1 MIFFARYDIIFH
13 NYYITFN
20 KIQEKISRRET
31 EKKKGRSYHLNSNQD
46 IWKIIYGE
54 IEKTYPV
61 AVVEL
66 WFKNFELAYLD
77 AERAFITTTSEPYI
91 SIFNKK
97 YAAEI
102 AELFERVL
110 NFSVTVTIFAK
121 STFSLEEALAKD
133 LLDDAPEQET
143 PARKES
149 KPTALKSEEET
160 SHETETSFLPEKD
173 YTFDNFIVGSS
184 NKLAHAA
191 SVAVANHPTAYNPLF
206 LYGSS
211 GLGKTHLMKAVANEV
226 KRQQPGFNILLIK
239 GEDFTNE
246 LVRSIEK
253 KTTAKFKEKYRNA
266 DMLLIDDIQFI
277 AGKVSTQEEFFHTFN
292 SLYDAGKQ
300 IILTSDRPPKD
311 IQHLEERIQSRFE
324 GGLIVDIQPPD
335 TELRIAILKRKA
347 QLMNVNLSD
356 DVLNFLGENVKSN
369 IRQLEGVIKKLG
381 AYSLVNGSRI
391 TVDTARTVLSGVISG
406 TIPPALVAE
415 QIIETVSKRY
425 NISIEEIKGRKR
437 TTEITLARHI
447 AIYVIRNA
455 TNLSLQNTA
464 KIFGRDHTTIL
475 SSIDVIKSKM
485 ANDSSFEYEIK
496 NLCNEFS

>member
-1 MIFFARYDIIFH
+1 MNA
-13 NYYITFN
+13 
-20 KIQEKISRRET
+20 
-31 EKKKGRSYHLNSNQD
+31 NQD
-46 IWKIIYGE
+46 IWKIVYDE
-54 IEKTYPV
+54 IAKKYSG
-61 AVVEL
+61 AVIDL
-66 WFKNFELAYLD
+66 WFKNFELAYFDSDHAL
-77 AERAFITTTSEPYI
+77 ITTTSDGFVEI
-91 SIFNKK
+91 LNKK
-97 YAAEI
+97 YAPEIAKIFEETFGFHLTVKIYAKSKFDLAAALSDAPAEI
-102 AELFERVL
+102 KPQAAPPAPKKPDQPEKAP
-110 NFSVTVTIFAK
+110 AK
-121 STFSLEEALAKD
+121 E
-133 LLDDAPEQET
+133 
-143 PARKES
+143 
-149 KPTALKSEEET
+149 EEET
-160 SHETETSFLPEKD
+160 PSDGGTSFISEEN

-184 NKLAHAA
+184 NKMAHAA

-226 KRQQPGFNILLIK
+226 KRQKPEFTIILIK

-347 QLMNVNLSD
+347 LLMNVALSD
-356 DVLNFLGENVKSN
+356 EVLNFLGENLKSN
-369 IRQLEGVIKKLG
+369 IRVLEGVIKKLG
-381 AYSLVNGSRI
+381 AYSLVNGSKI
-391 TVDTARTVLSGVISG
+391 TVDIARTVLTGVISG
-406 TIPPALVAE
+406 TVPPSLVAE
-415 QIIETVSKRY
+415 QIIENISKRY
-425 NISIEEIKGRKR
+425 HVSIDDIKGKKR
-437 TTEITLARHI
+437 TTEIALARHI
-447 AIYVIRNA
+447 AIYVIRNV

-475 SSIDVIKSKM
+475 SSIDVIRSKM
-485 ANDSSFEYEIK
+485 AEDSSFEYEIS
-496 NLCNEFS
+496 NICSEFS

>member
-1 MIFFARYDIIFH
+1 M
-13 NYYITFN
+13 
-20 KIQEKISRRET
+20 
-31 EKKKGRSYHLNSNQD
+31 NSNQD
-46 IWKIIYGE
+46 IWKIVYDE
-54 IEKTYPV
+54 IEKTYPAAIV
-61 AVVEL
+61 DM
-66 WFKNFELAYLD
+66 WFKNFELAYFD
-77 AERAFITTTSEPYI
+77 AERALITTTSERFI
-91 SIFNKK
+91 DIFNKK
-97 YAAEI
+97 YASEI
-102 AELFERVL
+102 ADLFERVL
-110 NFSVTVTIFAK
+110 NFPVAVTIYAK
-121 STFSLEEALAKD
+121 STFSLEEALMQES
-133 LLDDAPEQET
+133 APVEQAPAPKTAAPRAPKAEEET
-143 PARKES
+143 PAEGES
-149 KPTALKSEEET
+149 
-160 SHETETSFLPEKD
+160 SFIPEKD

-226 KRQQPGFNILLIK
+226 KRQKPGFNIILIK

-381 AYSLVNGSRI
+381 AYSLVNGSKI

-406 TIPPALVAE
+406 TVPPALVAE

-425 NISIEEIKGRKR
+425 NIGVEEIKGRKR

-475 SSIDVIKSKM
+475 SSIDVIKNKM

-496 NLCNEFS
+496 NLCNEFA

>member
-1 MIFFARYDIIFH
+1 MNA
-13 NYYITFN
+13 
-20 KIQEKISRRET
+20 
-31 EKKKGRSYHLNSNQD
+31 NQD
-46 IWKIIYGE
+46 IWNVIYAE
-54 IEKTYPV
+54 ILKKYPEPV
-61 AVVEL
+61 IDL
-66 WFKNFELAYLD
+66 WLKNFELAYFDSEL
-77 AERAFITTTSEPYI
+77 ALITTTSEGFVEI
-91 SIFNKK
+91 LNKK
-97 YAAEI
+97 YAPEI
-102 AELFERVL
+102 AELFETTL
-110 NFSVTVTIFAK
+110 GFPLTVKIYAK
-121 STFSLEEALAKD
+121 SKFSLAEALEKPTPTVELPAEPIMPEQPKKAEKPAEEEAPA
-133 LLDDAPEQET
+133 DA
-143 PARKES
+143 A
-149 KPTALKSEEET
+149 
-160 SHETETSFLPEKD
+160 TSFISEKD

-226 KRQQPGFNILLIK
+226 KRQKPEFNIILIK

-356 DVLNFLGENVKSN
+356 EVLSFLGENVKSN

-381 AYSLVNGSRI
+381 EYSLVNGSKI
-391 TVDTARTVLSGVISG
+391 TIDTARTVLSGVISG
-406 TIPPALVAE
+406 TVPPALVAE
-415 QIIETVSKRY
+415 QIIENISKRY
-425 NISIEEIKGRKR
+425 NISIEDIKGKKR
-437 TTEITLARHI
+437 TTEIALARHI
-447 AIYVIRNA
+447 SIYVIRSV

-475 SSIDVIKSKM
+475 SSIDVIKNKM
-485 ANDSSFEYEIK
+485 AEDSSFEYEIT
-496 NLCNEFS
+496 NICNEFS

>member
-1 MIFFARYDIIFH
+1 MNA
-13 NYYITFN
+13 
-20 KIQEKISRRET
+20 
-31 EKKKGRSYHLNSNQD
+31 NQD
-46 IWKIIYGE
+46 IWNVIYAE
-54 IEKTYPV
+54 ILKKYPEPV
-61 AVVEL
+61 IDL
-66 WFKNFELAYLD
+66 WLKNFELAYFDSEL
-77 AERAFITTTSEPYI
+77 ALITTTSEGFVEI
-91 SIFNKK
+91 LNKK
-97 YAAEI
+97 YAPEI
-102 AELFERVL
+102 AELFETTL
-110 NFSVTVTIFAK
+110 GFPLTVKIYAK
-121 STFSLEEALAKD
+121 SKFSLAEALEKPTPTVELPAEPIM
-133 LLDDAPEQET
+133 PEQPKKAE
-143 PARKES
+143 
-149 KPTALKSEEET
+149 KPSEEEAPADAA
-160 SHETETSFLPEKD
+160 TSFISEKD

-226 KRQQPGFNILLIK
+226 KRQKPEFNIILIK

-356 DVLNFLGENVKSN
+356 EVLSFLGENVKSN

-381 AYSLVNGSRI
+381 AYSLVNGSKI
-391 TVDTARTVLSGVISG
+391 TIDTARTVLSGVISG
-406 TIPPALVAE
+406 TVPPALVAE
-415 QIIETVSKRY
+415 QIIENISKRY
-425 NISIEEIKGRKR
+425 NISIEDIKGKKR
-437 TTEITLARHI
+437 TTEIALARHI
-447 AIYVIRNA
+447 SIYVIRSV

-475 SSIDVIKSKM
+475 SSIDVIKNKM
-485 ANDSSFEYEIK
+485 AEDSSFEYEIT
-496 NLCNEFS
+496 NICNEFS

>member
-1 MIFFARYDIIFH
+1 MNA
-13 NYYITFN
+13 
-20 KIQEKISRRET
+20 
-31 EKKKGRSYHLNSNQD
+31 NQD
-46 IWKIIYGE
+46 IWNVIYAE
-54 IEKTYPV
+54 ILKKYPEPV
-61 AVVEL
+61 IDL
-66 WFKNFELAYLD
+66 WLKNFELAYFDSEL
-77 AERAFITTTSEPYI
+77 ALITTTSEGFVEI
-91 SIFNKK
+91 LNKK
-97 YAAEI
+97 YAPEI
-102 AELFERVL
+102 AELFETTL
-110 NFSVTVTIFAK
+110 GFPLTVKIYAK
-121 STFSLEEALAKD
+121 SKFSLAEALEKPTPTVELPAEPIMPEQPKKAEKPAEEEA
-133 LLDDAPEQET
+133 
-143 PARKES
+143 PADGG
-149 KPTALKSEEET
+149 
-160 SHETETSFLPEKD
+160 TSFISEKD

-226 KRQQPGFNILLIK
+226 KRQKPEFNIILIK

-356 DVLNFLGENVKSN
+356 EVLSFLGENVKSN

-381 AYSLVNGSRI
+381 AYSLVNGSKI
-391 TVDTARTVLSGVISG
+391 TIDTARTVLSGVISG
-406 TIPPALVAE
+406 TVPPALVAE
-415 QIIETVSKRY
+415 QIIENISKRY
-425 NISIEEIKGRKR
+425 NISIEDIKGKKR
-437 TTEITLARHI
+437 TTEIALARHI
-447 AIYVIRNA
+447 SIYVIRSV

-475 SSIDVIKSKM
+475 SSIDVIKNKM
-485 ANDSSFEYEIK
+485 AEDSSFEYEIT
-496 NLCNEFS
+496 NICNEFS

>member
-1 MIFFARYDIIFH
+1 MNA
-13 NYYITFN
+13 
-20 KIQEKISRRET
+20 
-31 EKKKGRSYHLNSNQD
+31 NQD
-46 IWKIIYGE
+46 IWNVIYAE
-54 IEKTYPV
+54 ILKKYPEPV
-61 AVVEL
+61 IDL
-66 WFKNFELAYLD
+66 WLKNFELAYFDSEL
-77 AERAFITTTSEPYI
+77 ALITTTSEGFVEI
-91 SIFNKK
+91 LNKK
-97 YAAEI
+97 YAPEI
-102 AELFERVL
+102 AELFETTL
-110 NFSVTVTIFAK
+110 GFPLTVKIYAK
-121 STFSLEEALAKD
+121 SKFSLAEALEKPTPTVELPAEPIMPEQPKKAEKPAEEEAPA
-133 LLDDAPEQET
+133 DA
-143 PARKES
+143 A
-149 KPTALKSEEET
+149 
-160 SHETETSFLPEKD
+160 TSFISEKD

-226 KRQQPGFNILLIK
+226 KRQKPEFNIILIK

-356 DVLNFLGENVKSN
+356 EVLSFLGENVKSN

-381 AYSLVNGSRI
+381 AYSLVNGSKI
-391 TVDTARTVLSGVISG
+391 TIDTARTVLSGVISG
-406 TIPPALVAE
+406 TVPPALVAE
-415 QIIETVSKRY
+415 QIIENISKRY
-425 NISIEEIKGRKR
+425 NVSIEDIKGKKR
-437 TTEITLARHI
+437 TTEIALARHI
-447 AIYVIRNA
+447 SIYVIRSV

-475 SSIDVIKSKM
+475 SSIDVIKNKM
-485 ANDSSFEYEIK
+485 AEDSSFEYEIT
-496 NLCNEFS
+496 NICNEFS

>member
-1 MIFFARYDIIFH
+1 MNA
-13 NYYITFN
+13 
-20 KIQEKISRRET
+20 
-31 EKKKGRSYHLNSNQD
+31 NQD
-46 IWKIIYGE
+46 IWNVIYAE
-54 IEKTYPV
+54 ILKKYPEPV
-61 AVVEL
+61 IDL
-66 WFKNFELAYLD
+66 WLKNFELAYFDSEL
-77 AERAFITTTSEPYI
+77 ALITTTSEGFVEI
-91 SIFNKK
+91 LNKK
-97 YAAEI
+97 YAPEI
-102 AELFERVL
+102 AELFETTL
-110 NFSVTVTIFAK
+110 GFPLTVKIYAK
-121 STFSLEEALAKD
+121 SKFSLAEALEKPTPTVELPAEPIMPEQPKKAEKPAEEEAPA
-133 LLDDAPEQET
+133 DA
-143 PARKES
+143 A
-149 KPTALKSEEET
+149 
-160 SHETETSFLPEKD
+160 TSFISEKD

-226 KRQQPGFNILLIK
+226 KRQKPEFNIILIK

-356 DVLNFLGENVKSN
+356 EVLSFLGENVKSN

-381 AYSLVNGSRI
+381 AYSLVNGSKI
-391 TVDTARTVLSGVISG
+391 TIDTARTVLSGVISG
-406 TIPPALVAE
+406 TVPPALVAE
-415 QIIETVSKRY
+415 QIIENISKRY
-425 NISIEEIKGRKR
+425 NISIEDIKGKKR
-437 TTEITLARHI
+437 TTEIALARHI
-447 AIYVIRNA
+447 SIYVIRSV

-475 SSIDVIKSKM
+475 SSIDVIKNKM
-485 ANDSSFEYEIK
+485 AEDSSFEYEIT
-496 NLCNEFS
+496 NICNEFS

>member
-1 MIFFARYDIIFH
+1 MNA
-13 NYYITFN
+13 
-20 KIQEKISRRET
+20 
-31 EKKKGRSYHLNSNQD
+31 NQD
-46 IWKIIYGE
+46 IWNVIYAE
-54 IEKTYPV
+54 ILKKYPEPV
-61 AVVEL
+61 IDL
-66 WFKNFELAYLD
+66 WLKNFELAYFDSEL
-77 AERAFITTTSEPYI
+77 ALITTTSEGFVEI
-91 SIFNKK
+91 LNKK
-97 YAAEI
+97 YAPEI
-102 AELFERVL
+102 AALFETTL
-110 NFSVTVTIFAK
+110 GFPLTVKIYAK
-121 STFSLEEALAKD
+121 SKFDLAEALQKPTPTVELPIEPIPEQPKKAEKPAEEEAPA
-133 LLDDAPEQET
+133 DAGT
-143 PARKES
+143 NFIS
-149 KPTALKSEEET
+149 
-160 SHETETSFLPEKD
+160 EKD

-191 SVAVANHPTAYNPLF
+191 SIAVANHPTAYNPLF

-226 KRQQPGFNILLIK
+226 KRQKPEFNIILIK

-335 TELRIAILKRKA
+335 TELRVAILKRKA

-356 DVLNFLGENVKSN
+356 EVLSFLGENVKSN

-381 AYSLVNGSRI
+381 AYSLVNGSKI
-391 TVDTARTVLSGVISG
+391 TIDTARTVLSGVISG
-406 TIPPALVAE
+406 TVPPALVAE
-415 QIIETVSKRY
+415 QIIENISKRY
-425 NISIEEIKGRKR
+425 NISIEDIKGKKR
-437 TTEITLARHI
+437 TTEIALARHI
-447 AIYVIRNA
+447 SIYVIRSV

-475 SSIDVIKSKM
+475 SSIDVIKNRM
-485 ANDSSFEYEIK
+485 AEDSSFEYEIT
-496 NLCNEFS
+496 NICNEFS

>member
-1 MIFFARYDIIFH
+1 MNA
-13 NYYITFN
+13 
-20 KIQEKISRRET
+20 
-31 EKKKGRSYHLNSNQD
+31 NQD
-46 IWKIIYGE
+46 IWNVIYAE
-54 IEKTYPV
+54 ILKKYPEPV
-61 AVVEL
+61 IDL
-66 WFKNFELAYLD
+66 WLKNFELAYFDSEL
-77 AERAFITTTSEPYI
+77 ALITTTSEGFVEI
-91 SIFNKK
+91 LNKK
-97 YAAEI
+97 YAPEI
-102 AELFERVL
+102 AELFETTL
-110 NFSVTVTIFAK
+110 GFPLTVKIYAK
-121 STFSLEEALAKD
+121 SKFSLAEALEKPTPTVELPAEPIMPEQPKKAEKPAEEEAPA
-133 LLDDAPEQET
+133 DA
-143 PARKES
+143 A
-149 KPTALKSEEET
+149 
-160 SHETETSFLPEKD
+160 TSFISEKD

-191 SVAVANHPTAYNPLF
+191 SVAVANHPTAYNPHF

-226 KRQQPGFNILLIK
+226 KRQKPEFNIILIK

-356 DVLNFLGENVKSN
+356 EVLSFLGENVKSN

-381 AYSLVNGSRI
+381 AYSLVNGSKI
-391 TVDTARTVLSGVISG
+391 TIDTARTVLSGVISG
-406 TIPPALVAE
+406 TVPPALVAE
-415 QIIETVSKRY
+415 QIIENISKRY
-425 NISIEEIKGRKR
+425 NISIEDIKGKKR
-437 TTEITLARHI
+437 TTEIALARHI
-447 AIYVIRNA
+447 SIYVIRSV

-475 SSIDVIKSKM
+475 SSIDVIKNKM
-485 ANDSSFEYEIK
+485 AEDSSFEYEIT
-496 NLCNEFS
+496 NICNEFS